1 MSHLSIPTPYNQSD
15 ISKKDQV
22 KTMFDNIAYRYDFL
36 NSFLS
41 AGIDKR
47 WRKKAIAILQN
58 ERPKR
63 ILDIATGTGAFAI
76 EALTLHPDS
85 IKGIDISDKMLEIG
99 RKKIKKINA
108 DDKIELLQ
116 GDSERINFENNTFD
130 AITIGFGV
138 RNFENLSLGLSEIYR
153 VLKKNGTL
161 VILEFSIPE
170 KFPVKHLYHFYFQNI
185 LPFVGKVIS
194 KDNRA
199 YNYLPE
205 SVKAFPS
212 GNNFLKI
219 MDETGFTDTKCIP
232 VTFGI
237 ASIYT
242 GKK

>member
-22 KTMFDNIAYRYDFL
+22 KTMFDNIASRYDFL

-63 ILDIATGTGAFAI
+63 ILDIATGTGAFSI
-76 EALTLHPDS
+76 EALALQPDS

-116 GDSERINFENNTFD
+116 GDSERINFEDNTFD

-153 VLKKNGTL
+153 VLKENGTL

-185 LPFVGKVIS
+185 LPFVGKIIS
-194 KDNRA
+194 KDKRA

-219 MDETGFTDTKCIP
+219 MDATGFTDTKCIP
-232 VTFGI
+232 LTFGI

>member
-22 KTMFDNIAYRYDFL
+22 KTMFDNIASRYDFL

-63 ILDIATGTGAFAI
+63 ILDIATGTGAFSI
-76 EALTLHPDS
+76 EALALQPDS